1 MLEIILNTFL
11 SGVVGTGL
19 GGLIGVLFGKKSEK
33 HMSILLSFSGGIMLS
48 VVCFDL
54 IVESINLSNIL
65 YTAIFSVVGVIII
78 MLINTVVD
86 KYFKFNEVKELSIN
100 KYRLL
105 KSGLIMVIAIGI
117 HNFPEGL
124 AVGSSFSYD
133 TKMGLFLSLLIA
145 FHNLPEGMAISAPL
159 VGGEMSKVK
168 AVMLTALSGVPTII
182 GGVIGHFIGSA
193 SNIGVAF
200 SLAFASG
207 AMLYVVFYEII
218 PQSLL
223 MSKSNLNSLFI
234 LIGMLVGLIFISGY

>member
-1 MLEIILNTFL
+1 
-11 SGVVGTGL
+11 
-19 GGLIGVLFGKKSEK
+19 
-33 HMSILLSFSGGIMLS
+33 
-48 VVCFDL
+48 
-54 IVESINLSNIL
+54 
-65 YTAIFSVVGVIII
+65 
-78 MLINTVVD
+78 
-86 KYFKFNEVKELSIN
+86 
-100 KYRLL
+100 
-105 KSGLIMVIAIGI
+105 
-117 HNFPEGL
+117 
-124 AVGSSFSYD
+124 
-133 TKMGLFLSLLIA
+133 MGLFLSLLIA